1 MEQQRSERNSFPI
14 GSIALGLAL
23 VLMMLVTWLLIKPA
37 PPPAELQG
45 VLRSDF
51 RPVSSF
57 VLSSADHGPITEK
70 NLRDRWT
77 FVFFGYLSCP
87 DVCPNTLYELSSFW
101 QQLHYESRDQAQ
113 PVQVLFVSV
122 DPKRD
127 SVERLA
133 SYVAHFNRQFIGAT
147 AGIGQIERFARQ
159 FGAGF
164 MYEPETVSGQYLVA
178 HTSAIFLVD
187 PYGRLIANFSQP
199 HTARTLTAQFQRIE
213 EYFEINR

>member
-1 MEQQRSERNSFPI
+1 MEQERPERHSFPI
-14 GSIALGLAL
+14 GSIALGLGFVL
-23 VLMMLVTWLLIKPA
+23 VMLVTWLLVKPT

-57 VLSSADHGPITEK
+57 VLSSANHGPITEK

-101 QQLHYESRDQAQ
+101 QQLHYESRDQSH
-113 PVQVLFVSV
+113 PLQVLFVSV

-127 SVERLA
+127 NEDRLA
-133 SYVAHFNRQFIGAT
+133 SYVAHFNRNFIGAT

-199 HTARTLTAQFQRIE
+199 HSADTLAAQFQRIE